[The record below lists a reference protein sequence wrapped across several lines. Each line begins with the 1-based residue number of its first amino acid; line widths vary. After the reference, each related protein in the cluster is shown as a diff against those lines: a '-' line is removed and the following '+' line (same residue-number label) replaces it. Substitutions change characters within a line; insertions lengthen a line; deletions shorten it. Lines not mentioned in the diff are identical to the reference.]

1 MKRPALLLP
10 LLLAAACGPSKSGGA
25 CGITAIA
32 GATMLLQEF
41 GVPEQTLSEP
51 PTQLPGRLVARVAAG
66 PALEGLVG
74 RAQDSSLLIG
84 IQGSVPAT
92 IKPRFGVLVIDPNAQ
107 TRGVMLYESEP
118 IKGAPELG
126 KIALDSLMLP
136 LLGIQ
141 LDPGRFEDARCPLF
155 PDSIVQ

>member
-1 MKRPALLLP
+1 MKHAALLLP
-10 LLLAAACGPSKSGGA
+10 LLLTAACGSSKSAGA

-41 GVPEQTLSEP
+41 GVPEQTLSAP
-51 PTQLPGRLVARVAAG
+51 PTDLPQRLVARVAAG
-66 PALEGLVG
+66 PALEAVVG
-74 RAQDSSLLIG
+74 RSETGTLLIG
-84 IQGSVPAT
+84 VEGSVPTT
-92 IKPRFGVLVIDPNAQ
+92 IKPRFGVLIVDPKVT

-118 IKGAPELG
+118 IKGAPVLG
-126 KIALDSLMLP
+126 QIALDSLMLP

-141 LDPGRFEDARCPLF
+141 LDPARFEDPKCPLF